1 MKEVLDGMMLVLFVI
16 NAYVIWTDLFKSEQ
30 ALKVSATCGWSAGVL
45 LVIRSIWGG

>member
-16 NAYVIWTDLFKSEQ
+16 NAYVVWTEWFHSEQ
-30 ALKVSATCGWSAGVL
+30 ALRVSATCGWSVGVF